1 MSNASDI
8 GIYQLKINIRSSI
21 PNQDKLVLTSDML
34 NYTGGASLEKYPF
47 FSAVHTY
54 PRRKLQGK
62 SYNEI
67 VEFFF
72 ILSNFRTKLRKQNIT
87 RRDKTN
93 IPQNKTQNAKQGGLA
108 KQGRAKEKT
117 PQEKLFLKQSNFILM
132 LQLLFPTVY
141 PIINNIDTSIG
152 IISEQTDE
160 LETKDEKADEKEE
173 TNLEESEVFD
183 DVKKPE
189 TNTNTEN
196 KQIANLTTSIF
207 DFKNISSFFSLKGT
221 SMFGLSEKF
230 SKKFS
235 YLKIGGQEY
244 TITRTIWLNDVMNN
258 PIYSDIIKTYQIFT
272 IWKSSKQEIHDKKE
286 KWNIVLLLFD
296 YCVKLKS
303 KSKSTDRLESMNLL
317 DSYTRIEQNNI
328 ATFNNQVKT
337 INDLLTSEYNGSF
350 DFIAEDISK
359 ENDKYTE
366 KRKIV
371 FEIYKKD
378 NETKLYDEL
387 EKLSNSYKQI
397 QNQNVTNTYNT
408 FLRDLNEKIKIYS
421 QMKKYDAY
429 VNNLNFE
436 YLSEEKQKIDSSLVD
451 AARNISTSYP
461 EFNNFVSKIRDM
473 KVRVIDNPVW
483 KKVIES
489 IIRGSKYHNFQ
500 TKIWKKID
508 GCYGLSEDYEEQ
520 MNDEDDSKD
529 GLTDETKKMTGGG
542 GCGMNEIVIQVNFD
556 EIRDQDSSKMANMK
570 LIDLYLQMDVIEGKI
585 DENNV
590 QLIKCDY
597 TNTEL
602 GHTWD
607 TLMNGNMSWDLS
619 QIMTFYSAKKQLA
632 SGIASSTN
640 TSTGTGNDTGP
651 SPSTTDQP

>member
-8 GIYQLKINIRSSI
+8 GIYQLKLNIRTDI
-21 PNQDKLVLTSDML
+21 PNQEKLVLTSDML
-34 NYTGGASLEKYPF
+34 NYTGNASLEKYPF

-67 VEFFF
+67 MEFFF

-87 RRDKTN
+87 RRDNSNT
-93 IPQNKTQNAKQGGLA
+93 PQNKTQNATAKQGG
-108 KQGRAKEKT
+108 AKEKT

-160 LETKDEKADEKEE
+160 PETKDETKDEKEE

-183 DVKKPE
+183 DMKKPD
-189 TNTNTEN
+189 TNNNSEN
-196 KQIANLTTSIF
+196 KQVANLATSIF

-221 SMFGLSEKF
+221 SDLFKKF

-296 YCVKLKS
+296 YCVKSKWKS
-303 KSKSTDRLESMNLL
+303 EDRLESMNQL

-337 INDLLTSEYNGSF
+337 INELLKTQYTGLF
-350 DFIAEDISK
+350 AFIAEDISK
-359 ENDKYTE
+359 ENPKYTE
-366 KRKIV
+366 QRKKV
-371 FEIYKKD
+371 FEKYKSD
-378 NETKLYDEL
+378 PETILYDEL
-387 EKLSNSYKQI
+387 EKLSNTYKQI
-397 QNQNVTNTYNT
+397 QNQNVTSTYNA
-408 FLRDLNEKIKIYS
+408 FLRDLNEKIKLYS
-421 QMKKYDAY
+421 QIKKYDGY

-473 KVRVIDNPVW
+473 KARVIDNPIW

-489 IIRGSKYHNFQ
+489 IIKGSKYHNFQ

-520 MNDEDDSKD
+520 MNDEDDPKD
-529 GLTDETKKMTGGG
+529 GLTDEVAPKKMTGGG
-542 GCGMNEIVIQVNFD
+542 GCGMNEMVIQVNFD
-556 EIRDQDSSKMANMK
+556 ETRDTDPSKMSNMK

-590 QLIKCDY
+590 TLIKCDY
-597 TNTEL
+597 SNTEL
-602 GHTWD
+602 GNTWD

-619 QIMTFYSAKKQLA
+619 QIMTFYSAKEQLA
-632 SGIASSTN
+632 SGKAASTN
-640 TSTGTGNDTGP
+640 PVNNDVNTVP
-651 SPSTTDQP
+651 SK

>member
-8 GIYQLKINIRSSI
+8 GIYQLKINIRSNI
-21 PNQDKLVLTSDML
+21 PNQEKFVLTSDML

-93 IPQNKTQNAKQGGLA
+93 IPKNKTQNAKQGGVA
-108 KQGRAKEKT
+108 KQGEVAKQGGASEKT
-117 PQEKLFLKQSNFILM
+117 PQEKLILKQSNFILM

-160 LETKDEKADEKEE
+160 LETKDENAGETEE
-173 TNLEESEVFD
+173 ITVEESEVFD
-183 DVKKPE
+183 DAKKSS
-189 TNTNTEN
+189 NTAEN
-196 KQIANLTTSIF
+196 KQAASTATSVF

-221 SMFGLSEKF
+221 SDFFKKFG
-230 SKKFS
+230 KKFS
-235 YLKIGGQEY
+235 YLKLGGQEY

-303 KSKSTDRLESMNLL
+303 RLEDRLERMNLL

-337 INDLLTSEYNGSF
+337 INDLLKSEYSELFN
-350 DFIAEDISK
+350 FIAEDISK
-359 ENDKYTE
+359 EPAKYTE
-366 KRKIV
+366 QRKKV
-371 FEIYKKD
+371 FEKYKAD
-378 NETKLYDEL
+378 DDSKLYDEL

-397 QNQNVTNTYNT
+397 QNQNVTNTYNA
-408 FLRDLNEKIKIYS
+408 FLRDLNEKIKYYS
-421 QMKKYDAY
+421 QIKKYDAY

-436 YLSEEKQKIDSSLVD
+436 YLSEEKQKIDSSLID

-489 IIRGSKYHNFQ
+489 IILGKKYHNFES
-500 TKIWKKID
+500 KIWKKID
-508 GCYGLSEDYEEQ
+508 SCYGLSEDYEEQ
-520 MNDEDDSKD
+520 MNDEDDPND
-529 GLTDETKKMTGGG
+529 GLTDEPKKMTGGG
-542 GCGMNEIVIQVNFD
+542 CSMSEMVMQVNFD

-585 DENNV
+585 DESNV

-602 GHTWD
+602 GNTWD

-632 SGIASSTN
+632 SGIAASTN
-640 TSTGTGNDTGP
+640 TN
-651 SPSTTDQP
+651 TTVKS